1 MMNTSTIPS
10 MIDWELMDRLEQA
23 VWGTA
28 FALALGRQPTDSTDA
43 ATEADE
49 AVRRVRS
56 AAPER
61 NPPTDPAIRAAR
73 VGIAIARDEFEAWY
87 RVEVRLVGGV
97 SRAPR
102 SLSVAEM
109 DVAYE
114 TYARGRNDFF

>member
-1 MMNTSTIPS
+1 MTKTTIPS

-28 FALALGRQPTDSTDA
+28 FALGLSHEPTDGARA
-43 ATEADE
+43 ATVADE
-49 AVRRVRS
+49 AVRHTRS

-61 NPPTDPAIRAAR
+61 HPPQDPAARAAR
-73 VGIAIARDEFEAWY
+73 VGIAIAREEFDAWY
-87 RVEVRLVGGV
+87 RVEVRLAGGV
-97 SRAPR
+97 GRVPR
-102 SLSVAEM
+102 SLSTAEL